1 MSNPI
6 VPMLKAM
13 IGNPEV
19 KSPSAAGNWLG
30 GKLLSAEEGDI
41 VVQYEVRPDMTNPA
55 NTLHGGVA
63 TLMMDDVMGITL
75 FSLHKDHIFVSINI
89 HVDFLSTARAGEHV
103 KVHCWVVRDG
113 RRVVNLEA
121 TIHDM
126 KDKIL
131 ARSTSNMGITD
142 WPNPFNP
149 AS

>member
-6 VPMLKAM
+6 VPMLQAM

-30 GKLLSAEEGDI
+30 GRLISAEQGD
-41 VVQYEVRPDMTNPA
+41 VVVHYEVRQDMTNPA

-75 FSLHKDHIFVSINI
+75 FSLYKSHIFVTINI
-89 HVDFLSTARAGEHV
+89 HVDFLSTARAGETV
-103 KVHCWVVRDG
+103 VVHCWVVRDG

-121 TIHDM
+121 TIHDS
-126 KDKIL
+126 KGKIL
-131 ARSTSNMGITD
+131 ARATSNMGITD
-142 WPNPFNP
+142 WPNVFNP
-149 AS
+149 S